1 MTNVS
6 LVLGTTEM
14 DLDVKS
20 FNVVETILNG
30 DVFNY
35 GVNFVVRLETDT
47 AIDLIEGQ
55 DLTSVLDRM
64 RAIDPGMTGDVMI
77 NGVKVDPSLM
87 VAVLPFVAEGKAL
100 WDKDVLITYS
110 DPDHEV
116 PFWDLM
122 DRGDDFIPW

>member
-1 MTNVS
+1 MSTVKLAMNDM
-6 LVLGTTEM
+6 EM

-35 GVNFVVRLETDT
+35 GINFVVRLETDA

-55 DLTSVLDRM
+55 DLLSVLDRM
-64 RAIDPGMTGDVMI
+64 RAIDPGMTGDVMV
-77 NGVKVDPSLM
+77 NGVKVSPSLLI
-87 VAVLPFVAEGKAL
+87 AVLPFVAKGKAL

-122 DRGDDFIPW
+122 DRGDDIPW